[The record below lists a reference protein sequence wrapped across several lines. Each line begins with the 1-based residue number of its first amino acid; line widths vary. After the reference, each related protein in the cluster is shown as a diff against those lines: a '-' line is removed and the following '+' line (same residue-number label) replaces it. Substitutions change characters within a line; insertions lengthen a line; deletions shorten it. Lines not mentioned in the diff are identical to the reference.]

1 MLSIYNYRTGVRR
14 RTLETILAKTID
26 YTAIAGWILLGLILG
41 LGIIGLL
48 DDVLLILWEVTK

>member
-14 RTLETILAKTID
+14 TLDTVLAKAFD

-48 DDVLLILWEVTK
+48 DDVLLILWEVTE